1 MTVKLIFKKMSQI
14 IDTVVNSLQDLL
26 GSTIKIIPAI
36 ITALV
41 IIMLT
46 RYAAQF
52 TKSIAEKVGTKALQS
67 KSLQLLLSKTAHITT
82 WILGVALACVV
93 AFPGLRLGD
102 IIATLGLSSVAI
114 GFAFQ
119 DIFKNFLSGILIL
132 IQRPFRID
140 DQIVVGYYEGTVERI
155 DIRTTKIRT
164 YDGERILM
172 PNSEVFTSA
181 VRVRTAFNQR
191 RTDLAVGVDYN
202 TPLHEAKRI
211 LQQTIEQVE
220 GVLDNKSPE
229 IDLVGFGDSSI
240 DFVVRYWTYPRQ
252 PQVRQVQTRAIMAIK
267 EALDAANISIPY
279 PIRTL
284 YYYNQDKY
292 NDYLLSNTENNNQ
305 NNSEGRGS
313 KRSHASSMG

>member
-1 MTVKLIFKKMSQI
+1 MNQI
-14 IDTVVNSLQDLL
+14 VNTVVNSLQDLL
-26 GSTIKIIPAI
+26 ANTIKIVPAI

-52 TKSIAEKVGTKALQS
+52 MTGIAERIGKKTLQS
-67 KSLQLLLSKTAHITT
+67 KSLQLLFSKTAHITT
-82 WILGVALACVV
+82 WVIGVVIACVV

-140 DQIVVGYYEGTVERI
+140 DQIIVGDYEGTVERI

-164 YDGERILM
+164 YDGERILV

-202 TPLHEAKRI
+202 TSLPEAKKI
-211 LQQTIEQVE
+211 LLRTIKQVE
-220 GVLDNKSPE
+220 GVLDKKAPE
-229 IDLVGFGDSSI
+229 IDLAGFGDSSI
-240 DFVVRYWTYPRQ
+240 DFIIRYWTHPRQ
-252 PQVRQVQTRAIMAIK
+252 PQVRQVQTRAIIAIK
-267 EALDAANISIPY
+267 AALDAANISIPY

-284 YYYNQDKY
+284 YYYNQDQY
-292 NDYLLSNTENNNQ
+292 NDYLPSNTENNRNGRVNEHSHTNSSSNQ
-305 NNSEGRGS
+305 VNHSR
-313 KRSHASSMG
+313 

>member
-1 MTVKLIFKKMSQI
+1 MSQI
-14 IDTVVNSLQDLL
+14 LDTVVSSLRDLV
-26 GSTIKIIPAI
+26 GSAVKVVPALII
-36 ITALV
+36 ALI

-52 TKSIAEKVGTKALQS
+52 AVRIAEKIGTRTLQS
-67 KSLQLLLSKTAHITT
+67 RSLQSLLRKTANLTT
-82 WILGVALACVV
+82 WIFGIVLACVV

-102 IIATLGLSSVAI
+102 IIATLGLGSVAV

-140 DQIVVGYYEGTVERI
+140 DQIVIGDYEGTVEQI

-164 YDGERILM
+164 YGGERVLM

-181 VRVRTAFNQR
+181 VRVRTAYSKR

-202 TPLHEAKRI
+202 TPLPEAQSI
-211 LQQTIEQVE
+211 LQRTIEEVE
-220 GVLDNKSPE
+220 GVLNKPLPE

-240 DFVVRYWTYPRQ
+240 DFVVRYWTKPRQ
-252 PQVRQVQTRAIMAIK
+252 QQVRQAQTKAILAIK
-267 EALDAANISIPY
+267 KALDAADISIPY

-284 YYYNQDKY
+284 YYYDQDKY
-292 NDYLLSNTENNNQ
+292 NDYLPSAEANDAKKNDSRFNLPAMSDLD
-305 NNSEGRGS
+305 S
-313 KRSHASSMG
+313 K

>member
-1 MTVKLIFKKMSQI
+1 MSQI
-14 IDTVVNSLQDLL
+14 IDTVVNSLQELL

-36 ITALV
+36 IIALV

-52 TKSIAEKVGTKALQS
+52 TRGIAEKVGKKTLQS
-67 KSLQLLLSKTAHITT
+67 KSLQLLLSKTAHLTT
-82 WILGVALACVV
+82 WIVGVALACVV

-140 DQIVVGYYEGTVERI
+140 DQIVVDDYEGTVERI

-202 TPLHEAKRI
+202 TSLPEAKRI
-211 LQQTIEQVE
+211 LQKTIEKVE
-220 GVLDNKSPE
+220 GVLAHKAPE

-240 DFVVRYWTYPRQ
+240 DFIVRYWTSPRQ
-252 PQVRQVQTRAIMAIK
+252 PQVRQVQTRAVIAIK
-267 EALDAANISIPY
+267 KALDAANITIPY

-292 NDYLLSNTENNNQ
+292 NDYLPAKNRDNHTENHQGKNEK
-305 NNSEGRGS
+305 NNSYT
-313 KRSHASSMG
+313 SSIN

>member
-1 MTVKLIFKKMSQI
+1 MNQI
-14 IDTVVNSLQDLL
+14 INTVTDSLQDLL
-26 GSTIKIIPAI
+26 GSAVKIFPAI
-36 ITALV
+36 ITALI

-52 TKSIAEKVGTKALQS
+52 TRNIADRVGKKTLNS
-67 KSLQLLLSKTAHITT
+67 KSLRLLLRKTAHITT
-82 WILGVALACVV
+82 WIVGIVFACVV

-102 IIATLGLSSVAI
+102 IIATLGLGSVAI

-132 IQRPFRID
+132 IQQPFQID
-140 DQIVVGYYEGTVERI
+140 DQIVVGDYEGTVERI

-191 RTDLAVGVDYN
+191 RTDLAVEVDYN
-202 TPLHEAKRI
+202 TPLPEAKHI
-211 LQQTIEQVE
+211 LQKTIEGVE
-220 GVLDNKSPE
+220 GVLDNKPPE

-240 DFVVRYWTYPRQ
+240 DFIVRYWTHPRQ
-252 PQVRQVQTRAIMAIK
+252 PQVRQVHTRAIMAIK
-267 EALDAANISIPY
+267 EALDAADISIPY
-279 PIRTL
+279 PIRIL
-284 YYYNQDKY
+284 YFYNQDQY
-292 NDYLLSNTENNNQ
+292 SDYLPTNNENNGNRK
-305 NNSEGRGS
+305 STEGS
-313 KRSHASSMG
+313 YVSSRD

>member
-1 MTVKLIFKKMSQI
+1 MSQI
-14 IDTVVNSLQDLL
+14 LDTIVNSLKDLL
-26 GSTIKIIPAI
+26 GSAVKIFPAI
-36 ITALV
+36 ITALI

-52 TKSIAEKVGTKALQS
+52 ARKIASRIGIKAFDS
-67 KSLQLLLSKTAHITT
+67 KSLQLLLNKTAHITT
-82 WILGVALACVV
+82 WIIGIVLACVV

-102 IIATLGLSSVAI
+102 IIATLGLGSVAI

-132 IQRPFRID
+132 IQQPFQID
-140 DQIVVGYYEGTVERI
+140 DQIIVGEHEGTVEKI
-155 DIRTTKIRT
+155 DIRTTKILT
-164 YDGERILM
+164 YTNERVLI

-181 VRVRTAFNQR
+181 VRVRTAFDRR

-202 TPLHEAKRI
+202 TSLPEAKSI
-211 LQQTIEQVE
+211 LLSTIKSVE
-220 GVLDNKSPE
+220 GVLDSKPAE

-252 PQVRQVQTRAIMAIK
+252 PQVRQTQTRAIIAIK
-267 EALDAANISIPY
+267 KALDDANIGIPY

-284 YYYNQDKY
+284 YFYNQEKY
-292 NDYLLSNTENNNQ
+292 NDFMPSGDRENGEMNREY
-305 NNSEGRGS
+305 NS
-313 KRSHASSMG
+313 SSFG

>member
-1 MTVKLIFKKMSQI
+1 MNQI
-14 IDTVVNSLQDLL
+14 INTVTESLQDLL
-26 GSTIKIIPAI
+26 ASAVKIFPAI

-46 RYAAQF
+46 RYAAKF
-52 TKSIAEKVGTKALQS
+52 ATRIADQIGQKTLTS
-67 KSLQLLLSKTAHITT
+67 KSLQLLFNKTAHVTT
-82 WILGVALACVV
+82 WIVGVVFACVV
-93 AFPGLRLGD
+93 AFPGLSLGD

-132 IQRPFRID
+132 IQRPFQIE
-140 DQIVVGYYEGTVERI
+140 DQIVVGDYEGTVEQI

-164 YDGERILM
+164 YDGERILV

-181 VRVRTAFNQR
+181 VRVRTAYNQR

-202 TPLHEAKRI
+202 TPLPKARAI
-211 LQQTIEQVE
+211 LQETIEKVE
-220 GVLDNKSPE
+220 GVLENKPPE

-240 DFVVRYWTYPRQ
+240 DFVVRYWTNPRQ
-252 PQVRQVQTRAIMAIK
+252 PQVRQVQTRAILAIK
-267 EALDAANISIPY
+267 EALDAADISIPY

-284 YYYNQDKY
+284 YFYNQD
-292 NDYLLSNTENNNQ
+292 DYSDYMPTNT
-305 NNSEGRGS
+305 NNSKSNHPITDSVR
-313 KRSHASSMG
+313 